1 MELALTDAPDPS
13 ARDVIAAGLGVLNT
27 ERAGPG
33 EWRQLAVLI
42 RDEAGAVTGGLWG
55 VTSYGWLFTEL
66 LFVPAS
72 LRGRG
77 LGAEILGRAEAEAA
91 VARLPRRLAGHLRVP
106 GARVLRAAGLQP
118 VRAAGRLPSRVRTLL
133 HEEGAVRREAQPR
146 EAQSDGVEA
155 RLRAGTGIRRLKV
168 LSNTPSTRMLKVS
181 PSRASLPWNWFTV
194 SNQAQWASTYCF
206 APLPG
211 SSV

>member
-66 LFVPAS
+66 LFVPAA

-77 LGAEILGRAEAEAA
+77 LGAEILGRAEAEARSRGCRDA
-91 VARLPRRLAGHLRVP
+91 WLDTFEFQSRGFYERLGYSLFAQLDDYPPGFARYFLR
-106 GARVLRAAGLQP
+106 
-118 VRAAGRLPSRVRTLL
+118 
-133 HEEGAVRREAQPR
+133 
-146 EAQSDGVEA
+146 
-155 RLRAGTGIRRLKV
+155 K
-168 LSNTPSTRMLKVS
+168 
-181 PSRASLPWNWFTV
+181 
-194 SNQAQWASTYCF
+194 
-206 APLPG
+206 PL
-211 SSV
+211 